1 VLKPETDNPMKSTHL
16 LHRTGL
22 VVGIALSGSI
32 ASAQVTVNP
41 QTDLVQLAESIS
53 GRGVQISNPSI
64 TCHEQ
69 GFGEFSYS
77 GSLLGLESGVILT
90 SGRITDAIGP
100 NDVENKTFQQGT
112 SGSTLLN
119 TVTGRST
126 RDACLFEFDIIP
138 SGDSISFQFV
148 FGSEE
153 YNEWVGSQFNDVFGF
168 FISGPGI
175 TGDPGIGN
183 DRNIALIPGTSAPVA
198 INSVNAGQNS
208 AYYQY
213 NAGGQQLQM
222 DGYTTGLVAR
232 SQVQPCQSYHLKLVV
247 ADASDRKFDSWV
259 FVERIQSPT
268 ITLSTRTLN
277 GSDDMV
283 EGCNPGWIRFT
294 REPVRPTPLT
304 LQYFLQGT
312 ATNGTDYSAIG
323 NVNPNVAK
331 TITIPA
337 GQAFAEQPV
346 NPVADA
352 AAEPTEYLRVLLG
365 NPNCPGFVIDSI
377 DFAISDTL
385 IATLSPVGTQTI
397 CLGSGVPFQV
407 NGGANYAWSP
417 AAGLSCTNCPNP
429 VASPV
434 VNTNYTVVISDGTCS
449 RTISRLVRVSNP
461 AITGTVTQP
470 LCDGSTNGAIN
481 ISVNGGYAPYTY
493 SWTGP
498 NGFNASSEDL
508 VNIGAGS
515 YTVEVTDAFGCI
527 RTQGFNLGSP
537 APLSITL
544 SPSILPFGQNIACNG
559 ASTGTIGL
567 SIAGGTGPYT
577 TQWSGPNGFTSSSQN
592 LAGLAAGTYNVS
604 VADANGCNATG
615 GFTLVQSAPLGPSIS
630 NIQHA
635 TCAGSS
641 NGSATAS
648 IAGGMPPYSFTWNS
662 APPQSSA
669 TANGLGAGNY
679 TVTITDGYGC
689 TTQATTTIT
698 QPAAVSVSLTGTS
711 HVIHCQGQSQ
721 QQGTATAVAAGGN
734 GAFTY
739 SWNTAPAQ
747 TAATALFSSGGTYTV
762 TATDGNGC
770 TGSTSFTAN
779 QPGTINTNIVAQ
791 GNVSCFGGSNGSA
804 TVSVTGG
811 SNIQSAVW
819 NTSPVQ
825 NGFTAIGLQEGTW
838 TLTATHADGCI
849 TQVPVTIAQPAAA
862 LAGSIGAQTNVNCFD
877 ASTGSATVNASGG
890 TAPYSFS
897 WNTSPA
903 QNGATANNLP
913 TGSWVCTITDANGC
927 STTRNVTITQPAAAL
942 ATSISAQANVG
953 CFGAS
958 TGSTTVSAN
967 GGTAPYSFSWNTSPV
982 QNGAIASNLPAGTWT
997 CTVTDAN
1004 GCGTTR
1010 NVTIAQPADAL
1021 AGTIGAQTNV
1031 SCFGTSTGSAS
1042 LTASGG
1048 TAPYS
1053 YSWNSSPV
1061 QSGATATNL
1070 PAGNWTCT
1078 IADAN
1083 GCSTALSVTI
1093 TQPAAALA
1101 STISAQT
1108 NVGCFSASTGSATV
1122 SATGGTAPYS
1132 FSWNTSPVQN
1142 DATAN
1147 NLPTGTWTCTITD
1160 ANGCSTTRNVNITQ
1174 PAAALAGSI
1183 GAQTNVNCFG
1193 ASTGSATVN
1202 ASGGTAPYSFSWNT
1216 SPVQN
1221 GATANNLPA
1230 GIWTCTITD
1239 ANGCSTMSNASIA
1252 QPAAALTSSIGAQTN
1267 AGCFGASTGSATVS
1281 ASGGTAPYSFSWNT
1295 SPPQNS
1301 ATATNL
1307 PAGAWTCTIT
1317 DANGCSIT
1325 RNVNITQ
1332 PAAALASIIGAQ
1344 TNVNCFSASTGSA
1357 TVSSNGGTAPY
1368 SYSWNT
1374 LPVQNG
1380 ATATNLT
1387 AGTWTCTITD
1397 ANGCSTASSAAITQP
1412 AAALASSIG
1421 AQTNVSCSGASTGSV
1436 SVTASGGTAPYT
1448 FSWNTSPV
1456 QNDGTATNLTAG
1468 TWTCTITDAN
1478 GCSTMRN
1485 VTITQPAAALSI
1497 TGAITAATC
1506 GGASNGAVDASLSG
1520 GTAPYTIAWSG
1531 PGGFASTSE
1540 EINSLISGV
1549 YTLQVTDANGCSA
1562 IQPFSV
1568 NQPGM
1573 FIIDATLSDHNG
1585 FGVSC
1590 ADGSNGSINITASGG
1605 TGPYTHAWTGP
1616 DGFTASTQSI
1626 SAAVPG
1632 NYTYTITDSNGCS
1645 AAESFTLTA
1654 PPALGASLTSATANG
1669 GWHIACHGAATGS
1682 IDAVIGGGLV
1692 PLGIAWSGPGGFASS
1707 NEDIA
1712 GLTAGGFT
1720 LTVTDGNG
1728 CVATASITLTQPAP
1742 LGGSTSIISNA
1753 TCNGASN
1760 GIASAS
1766 VTGGTSPYT
1775 YLWNTAPAQAW
1786 PVATGLIA
1794 GTYDC
1799 VISDA
1804 NGCSTTVQ
1812 ATIGQPN
1819 ALAVNITGTTDVL
1832 CHDGL
1837 QGTAQAL
1844 ANGGTAPYFYSW
1856 NSAPAQLTANAAG
1869 LPQGNYTVS
1878 VLDANGCTA
1887 QADATIGGPQFEV
1900 WAYAESV
1907 THESCFGL
1915 SDGSATL
1922 DVSGG
1927 SGSYTITWNTTP
1939 PQSGLTAT
1947 GLAPGLYMALVVDN
1961 NGCDHEKFVPV
1972 EILGA
1977 AAPLQAQFVTSQITC
1992 AGMNNGS
1999 INLTL
2004 SGGLAPYSPVW
2015 SDDFG
2020 NSNGIED
2027 LFNLSPG
2034 TYHLQASDAL
2044 GCLVSASIVITQ
2056 PAPISASVTISPAA
2070 CQGSL
2075 TGAID
2080 LTVAGGTAPYSYI
2093 WSSASG
2099 FSASTQDISGIGA
2112 GTYIVIVID
2121 ANGCQFVNGYTVS
2134 QPGGLQA
2141 GLNITDH
2148 NGFGTTCAGASDGAI
2163 NLSAQGGS
2171 GSYSFS
2177 WTGPTG
2183 FASTNEDI
2191 SNLAPGSYT
2200 VQVTDGNGCSLT
2212 LQATITAPDALT
2224 ASTLASSA
2232 NGFGLSCNGGSDGA
2246 INLIIGGGAGPFST
2260 AWSGPNGFNSSAASI
2275 SGLSAGDYAVNII
2288 DANGCSTSASI
2299 TLTEPPALIANATAF
2314 AWPDGTNISCASSSD
2329 GTIDLSI
2336 AGGVGPY
2343 SIAWSD
2349 GLGYAASTEDISGL
2363 LPGGYQAVVT
2373 DANGC
2378 TANALAVLTAP
2389 APLLAIAQAA
2399 VINNSNVSCQGAMDG
2414 SIELT
2419 ATGGTGPFSY
2429 AWSNGAITEDL
2440 MNLGAGSYSVTL
2452 TDAHGCTATT
2462 SITLNEPQAI
2472 VAVAAASQL
2481 PSCNG
2486 ASDGAIDVSVAGG
2499 EAPLSFLWSGPNGY
2513 NTNDASPTG
2522 LLAGAYSVLVTDA
2535 HGCTASAL
2543 IDLIEPL
2550 PVTASITATLFTGGY
2565 TIPCAGLSIGSAAA
2579 SATGGTEGYTFAW
2592 SGPDGYSSNDA
2603 QLFGLSAGAY
2613 TVIATDANGC
2623 TGSASVQM
2631 VEPQVLDVLIDIA
2644 DLGGFPVSCNG
2655 SDGSASAL
2663 ISGGQA
2669 PYFVGW
2675 TGPNGFASTLP
2686 SITGLDA
2693 GDYELTVIDANGCL
2707 RTEAFTLNA
2716 PEPMAASFIYTSSAC
2731 ATDAN
2736 GSIDLDVSG
2745 GAAPYSFN
2753 WTGPDGFLSSDED
2766 LINLAAG
2773 VYQLSVNDALGCNG
2787 SFVAELVGPAP
2798 INSGTYVSFYGLYN
2812 LQCLGDSSGVIELA
2826 PVGGS
2831 APFTVDISGPGG
2843 FTSSSLVNNALVAG
2857 EYQVTITDLNG
2868 CVMDTLVTLTE
2879 PSTQVDAQLSVSV
2892 YPSGTNVSCFGAS
2905 DGWIDAEI
2913 TGGTGPYVFDWRG
2926 PDSLAFS
2933 SEDIFNLPAGTYAY
2947 ELVVTDA
2954 NQCAFAT
2961 TVTLTQPDSAL
2972 QASAVLSTYN
2982 GYGVNCAGSA
2992 DGSIDLSYSGGNGGY
3007 VVLWNGPNGFSSNND
3022 DLSGLT
3028 SGTYTVTITDM
3039 NGCTITQ
3046 DHVIDA
3052 PQPISATLTPSDF
3065 NGTGISCAG
3074 AIDGTIAASISGGV
3088 GAYTLQWTGPGG
3100 FSSNDPQIGGLAAGS
3115 YCLSITDA
3123 NGCAAQS
3130 CITLTEPQS
3139 LIAEAQSTM
3148 ASCGNANGAIALITN
3163 GGTAPYAFAWSNGG
3177 ISQNLNNL
3185 SSGTYDVLVTDA
3197 NGCTAQAS
3205 AMITNTPGVAAQAM
3219 VSDVLCNGAATGAID
3234 LEVISGTAPYNFTW
3248 SNGSTAED
3256 LLGASGGS
3264 YSVAVTDA
3272 NGCAWNGQWTVTE
3285 SAAITIVANLSSYT
3299 GGFEV
3304 SAFGGSDGSVGLL
3317 VSGGAEPYSYLWS
3330 NGSTASN
3337 QSGLPAGT
3345 YTVTITDA
3353 NGCTATR
3360 SFTLEEP
3367 NDLLM
3372 PTGFTPNGDGHNDF
3386 FVVQG
3391 LDAYPGN
3398 LLTVLNRWGNVV
3410 MEQLNYKND
3419 WAGDNAKGEPLPN
3432 GTYFVILSINNGQ
3445 RTLQGYVDLRR

>member
-1 VLKPETDNPMKSTHL
+1 MKSTHL

-32 ASAQVTVNP
+32 TSAQLTVNP

-77 GSLLGLESGVILT
+77 GSLLGLESGVILS
-90 SGRITDAIGP
+90 SGRITDALGP
-100 NDVENKTFQQGT
+100 NDAENRTFQQGT

-208 AYYQY
+208 AHYQY

-232 SQVQPCQSYHLKLVV
+232 SLVQPCQSYHLKLVV

-268 ITLSTRTLN
+268 ITLGTSTLN
-277 GSDDMV
+277 GSGDMV
-283 EGCNPGWIRFT
+283 EGCNPGWIRFS

-304 LQYFLQGT
+304 LQYYLQGT
-312 ATNGTDYSAIG
+312 ATNGTDYSDIG
-323 NVNPNVAK
+323 NVNPNAAK

-346 NPVADA
+346 NPIADA
-352 AAEPTEYLRVLLG
+352 AAEPTEYLHVLLG

-377 DFAISDTL
+377 DFAISDSL
-385 IATLSPVGTQTI
+385 IATLSPAGTQTI
-397 CLGSGVPFQV
+397 CLGSGVQFQV

-417 AAGLSCTNCPNP
+417 AAGLSCTDCPNP
-429 VASPV
+429 VASPS
-434 VNTNYTVVISDGTCS
+434 VNTTYTVVISEGTCS
-449 RTISRLVRVSNP
+449 RSISRLVRVSNP

-493 SWTGP
+493 WWTGP
-498 NGFNASSEDL
+498 NGFSAGSEDL
-508 VNIGAGS
+508 VNIGPGS
-515 YTVEVTDAFGCI
+515 YNVVVTDAFGCSH
-527 RTQGFNLGSP
+527 TQGFDVGSP
-537 APLSITL
+537 APLGLTL

-577 TQWSGPNGFTSSSQN
+577 TQWSGPNGFTSSNQN
-592 LAGLAAGTYNVS
+592 LTGLAAGSYNVS
-604 VADANGCNATG
+604 VTDANGCNATG
-615 GFTLVQSAPLGPSIS
+615 GFTLVQSAPLVASIS
-630 NIQHA
+630 DVQHA
-635 TCAGSS
+635 ACAGST

-648 IAGGMPPYSFTWNS
+648 IVGGMPPYSFTWNS

-669 TANGLGAGNY
+669 TANGMGAGNY
-679 TVTITDGYGC
+679 TVTIADGYNC
-689 TTQATTTIT
+689 TVQAE
-698 QPAAVSVSLTGTS
+698 V
-711 HVIHCQGQSQ
+711 
-721 QQGTATAVAAGGN
+721 
-734 GAFTY
+734 
-739 SWNTAPAQ
+739 
-747 TAATALFSSGGTYTV
+747 
-762 TATDGNGC
+762 
-770 TGSTSFTAN
+770 
-779 QPGTINTNIVAQ
+779 TIN
-791 GNVSCFGGSNGSA
+791 
-804 TVSVTGG
+804 
-811 SNIQSAVW
+811 
-819 NTSPVQ
+819 
-825 NGFTAIGLQEGTW
+825 
-838 TLTATHADGCI
+838 
-849 TQVPVTIAQPAAA
+849 
-862 LAGSIGAQTNVNCFD
+862 
-877 ASTGSATVNASGG
+877 
-890 TAPYSFS
+890 
-897 WNTSPA
+897 
-903 QNGATANNLP
+903 
-913 TGSWVCTITDANGC
+913 
-927 STTRNVTITQPAAAL
+927 
-942 ATSISAQANVG
+942 
-953 CFGAS
+953 
-958 TGSTTVSAN
+958 
-967 GGTAPYSFSWNTSPV
+967 
-982 QNGAIASNLPAGTWT
+982 
-997 CTVTDAN
+997 
-1004 GCGTTR
+1004 
-1010 NVTIAQPADAL
+1010 
-1021 AGTIGAQTNV
+1021 
-1031 SCFGTSTGSAS
+1031 
-1042 LTASGG
+1042 
-1048 TAPYS
+1048 
-1053 YSWNSSPV
+1053 
-1061 QSGATATNL
+1061 
-1070 PAGNWTCT
+1070 
-1078 IADAN
+1078 
-1083 GCSTALSVTI
+1083 
-1093 TQPAAALA
+1093 
-1101 STISAQT
+1101 
-1108 NVGCFSASTGSATV
+1108 
-1122 SATGGTAPYS
+1122 
-1132 FSWNTSPVQN
+1132 
-1142 DATAN
+1142 
-1147 NLPTGTWTCTITD
+1147 
-1160 ANGCSTTRNVNITQ
+1160 
-1174 PAAALAGSI
+1174 
-1183 GAQTNVNCFG
+1183 
-1193 ASTGSATVN
+1193 
-1202 ASGGTAPYSFSWNT
+1202 
-1216 SPVQN
+1216 
-1221 GATANNLPA
+1221 
-1230 GIWTCTITD
+1230 
-1239 ANGCSTMSNASIA
+1239 
-1252 QPAAALTSSIGAQTN
+1252 
-1267 AGCFGASTGSATVS
+1267 
-1281 ASGGTAPYSFSWNT
+1281 
-1295 SPPQNS
+1295 
-1301 ATATNL
+1301 
-1307 PAGAWTCTIT
+1307 
-1317 DANGCSIT
+1317 
-1325 RNVNITQ
+1325 
-1332 PAAALASIIGAQ
+1332 
-1344 TNVNCFSASTGSA
+1344 
-1357 TVSSNGGTAPY
+1357 
-1368 SYSWNT
+1368 
-1374 LPVQNG
+1374 
-1380 ATATNLT
+1380 
-1387 AGTWTCTITD
+1387 
-1397 ANGCSTASSAAITQP
+1397 
-1412 AAALASSIG
+1412 
-1421 AQTNVSCSGASTGSV
+1421 
-1436 SVTASGGTAPYT
+1436 
-1448 FSWNTSPV
+1448 
-1456 QNDGTATNLTAG
+1456 
-1468 TWTCTITDAN
+1468 
-1478 GCSTMRN
+1478 
-1485 VTITQPAAALSI
+1485 
-1497 TGAITAATC
+1497 
-1506 GGASNGAVDASLSG
+1506 
-1520 GTAPYTIAWSG
+1520 
-1531 PGGFASTSE
+1531 
-1540 EINSLISGV
+1540 
-1549 YTLQVTDANGCSA
+1549 
-1562 IQPFSV
+1562 
-1568 NQPGM
+1568 
-1573 FIIDATLSDHNG
+1573 
-1585 FGVSC
+1585 
-1590 ADGSNGSINITASGG
+1590 
-1605 TGPYTHAWTGP
+1605 
-1616 DGFTASTQSI
+1616 
-1626 SAAVPG
+1626 
-1632 NYTYTITDSNGCS
+1632 
-1645 AAESFTLTA
+1645 
-1654 PPALGASLTSATANG
+1654 
-1669 GWHIACHGAATGS
+1669 
-1682 IDAVIGGGLV
+1682 
-1692 PLGIAWSGPGGFASS
+1692 
-1707 NEDIA
+1707 
-1712 GLTAGGFT
+1712 
-1720 LTVTDGNG
+1720 
-1728 CVATASITLTQPAP
+1728 
-1742 LGGSTSIISNA
+1742 
-1753 TCNGASN
+1753 
-1760 GIASAS
+1760 
-1766 VTGGTSPYT
+1766 
-1775 YLWNTAPAQAW
+1775 APAQALS
-1786 PVATGLIA
+1786 VEITATA
-1794 GTYDC
+1794 
-1799 VISDA
+1799 
-1804 NGCSTTVQ
+1804 
-1812 ATIGQPN
+1812 
-1819 ALAVNITGTTDVL
+1819 DVL

-1837 QGTAQAL
+1837 QGSAQAQ
-1844 ANGGTAPYFYSW
+1844 AIGGTAPYFYSW
-1856 NSAPAQLTANAAG
+1856 NTSPVQLASTAIGLAQGT
-1869 LPQGNYTVS
+1869 YSVS
-1878 VLDANGCTA
+1878 VIDANGCTA
-1887 QADATIGGPQFEV
+1887 QADATIGGPQSEV

-1915 SDGSATL
+1915 NDGSATL

-1939 PQSGLTAT
+1939 LQTGLTAT

-1961 NGCDHEKFVPV
+1961 NGCDHEKYVPV

-1977 AAPLQAQFVTSQITC
+1977 AAPLQAQFVTSQISC

-2027 LFNLSPG
+2027 LYNLSPG

-2044 GCLVSASIVITQ
+2044 GCSVSASIVVTQ

-2112 GTYIVIVID
+2112 GTYIVIIID
-2121 ANGCQFVNGYTVS
+2121 ANGCQYVNGYTVS
-2134 QPGGLQA
+2134 QPGSLQA
-2141 GLNITDH
+2141 ELNVTDH

-2177 WTGPTG
+2177 WNGPNG

-2200 VQVTDGNGCSLT
+2200 VLVSDANGCSLT

-2224 ASTLASSA
+2224 ASTMASSA
-2232 NGFGLSCNGGSDGA
+2232 NGFGLSCNSGSDGA
-2246 INLIIGGGAGPFST
+2246 INLIIGGGAGPYST
-2260 AWSGPNGFNSSAASI
+2260 AWSGPNGFNSNAASI

-2299 TLTEPPALIANATAF
+2299 TLTEPPALSANATAF

-2329 GTIDLSI
+2329 GSIDLSI

-2349 GLGYAASTEDISGL
+2349 GLGFAASTEDISGL
-2363 LPGGYQAVVT
+2363 LPGGYQVVVT

-2414 SIELT
+2414 SIDLT
-2419 ATGGTGPFSY
+2419 ATGGTGPYSF
-2429 AWSNGAITEDL
+2429 AWSNGASTEDL

-2452 TDAHGCTATT
+2452 TDAHGCAAFT
-2462 SITLNEPQAI
+2462 SITLNEPQGI
-2472 VAVAAASQL
+2472 VAVAAVSQQ

-2486 ASDGAIDVSVAGG
+2486 AANGAIAANVAGG

-2522 LLAGAYSVLVTDA
+2522 LLAGAYSMLVTDA
-2535 HGCTASAL
+2535 HGCTASAS

-2550 PVTASITATLFTGGY
+2550 PVTASITATVFTGGY

-2579 SATGGTEGYTFAW
+2579 SATGGTEGYNFAW
-2592 SGPDGYSSNDA
+2592 SGPDGYSSSDA

-2669 PYFVGW
+2669 PYSLGW
-2675 TGPNGFASTLP
+2675 TGPNGFASTQP

-2731 ATDAN
+2731 ATDSN

-2745 GAAPYSFN
+2745 GAAPFSFN

-2766 LINLAAG
+2766 LVNLAAG

-2787 SFVAELVGPAP
+2787 SFVAELVGPPP

-2843 FTSSSLVNNALVAG
+2843 FTSTSLVNNSLVAG
-2857 EYQVTITDLNG
+2857 EYQITITDLNG

-2961 TVTLTQPDSAL
+2961 IVTLSQPDSAL

-3052 PQPISATLTPSDF
+3052 PQPMSATLTPSDL

-3074 AIDGTIAASISGGV
+3074 AIDGSIAASISGGV
-3088 GAYTLQWTGPGG
+3088 GGYTLQWTGPGG
-3100 FSSNDPQIGGLAAGS
+3100 FSSNDPQIAGLAAGS
-3115 YCLSITDA
+3115 FCLSITDA

-3139 LIAEAQSTM
+3139 LIADAQSTM

-3205 AMITNTPGVAAQAM
+3205 ATITNTPGVAAQAM

-3234 LEVISGTAPYNFTW
+3234 LEVFSGTAPYSFTW
-3248 SNGSTAED
+3248 SNGTTAED

-3272 NGCAWNGQWTVTE
+3272 NGCAWNGQWFVTE
-3285 SAAITIVANLSSYT
+3285 SAAITIEANLSIYT

-3304 SAFGGSDGSVGLL
+3304 SAFGGNDGSVGLL

-3398 LLTVLNRWGNVV
+3398 LLTVLNRWGNAV